1 MKCLKTK
8 VSSLA
13 YSLEDDYV
21 DDFKDILG
29 EILKDNDCEVLS
41 ENNETAECTETEKD
55 TELVVRIVKSVIL
68 FVLEKEMKENKI
80 NKYNNTSKK
89 LTST

>member
-55 TELVVRIVKSVIL
+55 TELVVRIVKICN
-68 FVLEKEMKENKI
+68 FVCFGKGNERKQNK
-80 NKYNNTSKK
+80 
-89 LTST
+89 